1 MGSQHTVHGP
11 LGPSQRSR
19 SAIGASW
26 LDLDSNDRLIEG
38 GAHAPAPPCPIDVL
52 DPRFYDDPW
61 DAYRWLRQHSPIH
74 RDERNELWVVSRH
87 ADVSH
92 ISRNQEL
99 YSAAG
104 GVRPK
109 VAAPMSIIS
118 MDDPEHTRQRR
129 LINRGFT
136 PARVRAITDHIRD
149 LSNQIIDEVA
159 HRGRLDFV
167 EDFAI
172 HVPLIVIA
180 ELMGLDPDQRNRL
193 YKWSD
198 AMMAGDGH
206 DDPDDPVLHAAA
218 EAFGEY
224 ATMCTAL
231 IEEQRAHPSASNDL
245 IATLTRAFDE
255 GELARGDRGDAEIER
270 GDEVLTTDEL
280 LMFLVLIVVGGNE
293 TTRNALTGGLVAFTD
308 FPDQKQ
314 RVIDDPSLWDTAVDE
329 IIRYVSPV
337 LSFSRTVTA
346 DHTYRGVDLKAGD
359 TVFMLYQSANRDED
373 VFDAPDEL
381 RVDRDPNP
389 HLAFGIGTH
398 HCLGAN
404 LARAEVRVVFEELF
418 KRLGDVRVEDGAT
431 PSRGSSSLVL
441 SLEHLPAT
449 FTPEAP

>member
-1 MGSQHTVHGP
+1 MVS
-11 LGPSQRSR
+11 
-19 SAIGASW
+19 
-26 LDLDSNDRLIEG
+26 
-38 GAHAPAPPCPIDVL
+38 PPCPIDVL

-74 RDERNELWVVSRH
+74 WDERNELWVLSRH

-92 ISRNQEL
+92 VSRNQDL
-99 YSAAG
+99 YSAAQ
-104 GVRPK
+104 GVRPR

-136 PARVRAITDHIRD
+136 PARVRAITDHIRE

-159 HRGRLDFV
+159 GRGSLDFV

-206 DDPDDPVLHAAA
+206 DDPDDPVLHGAA

-224 ATMCTAL
+224 ATMCTEL
-231 IEEQRAHPSASNDL
+231 IEARRADPGAADDL
-245 IATLTRAFDE
+245 IATLTEAFDE
-255 GELARGDRGDAEIER
+255 GALARDDLGGADRDEAE
-270 GDEVLTTDEL
+270 GLLTTDEL
-280 LMFLVLIVVGGNE
+280 IMFLVLIVVAGNE
-293 TTRNALTGGLVAFTD
+293 TTRNALSGGLIAFSR
-308 FPDQKQ
+308 FPEQKR

-329 IIRYVSPV
+329 VIRYVSPV

-346 DHTYRGVDLKAGD
+346 DHTYEGVDLKAGD
-359 TVFMLYQSANRDED
+359 KVFMLYQSANRDED
-373 VFDAPDEL
+373 VFEAPDEL
-381 RVDRDPNP
+381 RVDRSPNP

-398 HCLGAN
+398 YCLGAN

-418 KRLGDVRVEDGAT
+418 KRLGDIRIEDGAT
-431 PSRGSSSLVL
+431 PQRGSSSLVL
-441 SLEHLPAT
+441 SLEHLPAV
-449 FTPEAP
+449 FTPEAARG